1 MGIGL
6 TVVVIIAL
14 LVVARAVLR
23 GYESEAR
30 KNPDSSGAEDPFEP
44 MLFPPNGTGSTVT
57 SDSHTVHTS
66 DTGCGDTHHLGCDP
80 EIQGGFDGGHGGF
93 GGHH

>member
-14 LVVARAVLR
+14 LVVARAVLT

-30 KNPDSSGAEDPFEP
+30 KNPHASGAEDPFEP
-44 MLFPPNGTGSTVT
+44 MLFPPDGTGSTVP
-57 SDSHTVHTS
+57 SDSHTVHSS
-66 DTGCGDTHHLGCDP
+66 DTGCADTHHVGCDP
-80 EIQGGFDGGHGGF
+80 EIHGGFDGGHGGF